1 MIFLYRF
8 DNFRVQKL
16 FDSHQNNPIPLAI
29 QNSYSS
35 IENSNLESL

>member
-1 MIFLYRF
+1 M
-8 DNFRVQKL
+8 VQKL
-16 FDSHQNNPIPLAI
+16 RDSYQNDTIPLAI